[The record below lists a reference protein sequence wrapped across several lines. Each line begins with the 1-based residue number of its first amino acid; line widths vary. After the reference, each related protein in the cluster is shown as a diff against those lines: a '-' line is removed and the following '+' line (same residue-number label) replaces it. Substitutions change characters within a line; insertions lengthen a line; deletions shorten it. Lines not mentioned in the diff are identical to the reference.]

1 MNTLYFLKSQGRGNF
16 YWETIFM
23 ETFPINAKMINY
35 LQTSWCFRN
44 LLDNEVYGGVVAAES
59 VGGHAG
65 EHGRVRPLC
74 PSDAARTDNIT

>member
-1 MNTLYFLKSQGRGNF
+1 
-16 YWETIFM
+16 
-23 ETFPINAKMINY
+23 MINY

-59 VGGHAG
+59 IGGHAG